1 MTVLFVLGRGE
12 PIADARC
19 QSCDNCTDSNAAV
32 DVAKSI
38 QAALRQFE
46 DECLQSW
53 VDASKMKIM
62 FRSTLNKLILETK
75 CDFSELTEDL
85 LRTFVV
91 LGIFQ
96 VMINSMLQQHVAVDE
111 CCAPDSGD

>member
-1 MTVLFVLGRGE
+1 MGRRIQNE
-12 PIADARC
+12 NNV
-19 QSCDNCTDSNAAV
+19 STDFA
-32 DVAKSI
+32 
-38 QAALRQFE
+38 
-46 DECLQSW
+46 
-53 VDASKMKIM
+53 
-62 FRSTLNKLILETK
+62 LNKLILETK